1 MSSLFDDNFLADLA
15 KAGGEPPPE
24 VHEIPEDDPSGPGA
38 PAAAAPEQVP
48 HDLFEGWDLAPGA
61 APGQAA
67 TGFGERAGH
76 ATDPGG
82 YGAESDPYGEREA
95 YYRNGAPRPAVDP
108 AALLEGLNEQQ
119 RAAVVHA
126 GSPLLIVAGAGSG
139 KTRVLTHRI
148 AHLLAARRAH
158 PGEILAITFT
168 NKAAGEMKE
177 RVTDLVGPRA
187 NAMWVS
193 TFHSACVRILRRESK
208 KLGFTSS
215 FSIYDAADSKRLMA
229 LVCRDLDL
237 DPKRFPPKSFSAKIS
252 NLKNE
257 LIDDEAYAAEVSG
270 DGSAAGGF
278 EKTLAEA
285 YTMYQARLREANAL
299 DFDDII
305 MTTVHLLQAFPDVSE
320 HYRRRFRHVLVD
332 EYQDTN
338 HAQYTLVRELVGPAE
353 TAAELCVVGDAD
365 QSIYA
370 FRGATIRNILQ
381 FEEDYPNATTIL
393 LEQNYRSTQTILSAA
408 NAVIERNEN
417 RRPKNLWTEAGAGA
431 TITGYV
437 ADTEHDEAQYVADEI
452 DRLTDAGDARAGD
465 VAVFYRTNAQSRVF
479 EEVFIR
485 VGLPYKVVGG
495 VRFYERKEVRDIL
508 AYLRVLANPEDTVPL
523 RRILNVPKRGIG
535 ERAEAMI
542 DALAQRERISFAQ
555 ALRRVD
561 EAYGMAARSV
571 NAVKRFNVLLEDLR
585 TIVESGAGPATVL
598 EAVLERTGYL
608 AELQASTDPQDE
620 TRVENLQ
627 ELAAVAL
634 EFEQERGV
642 APAGAAEPGTG
653 ESATGEPATAGEPP
667 AAGAPAEPVTGE
679 AAGPAAATGA
689 TAAAVE
695 AAAAALARGADPEAP
710 TDAPAGQ
717 PTPQSAG
724 AGPAGPGADAEAA
737 GGAVTGTLADFLE
750 KVALVADSDQIPDED
765 AEGSGVI
772 TLMTLHTAKG
782 LEFPVVFLTGLEDG
796 VFPHMRALGQTKEL
810 EEERRLAYVGI
821 TRARERL
828 YLTRSTMRS
837 AWGQPSYNPPSR
849 FLDEIPDQYL
859 KWERTGAATP
869 SASMGSVASSLS
881 SSMSAAT
888 RSGGRGGSNA
898 FATRRVKDRPVVSLA
913 VGDRV
918 THDSFGLGTVVAVKG
933 SGDSA
938 EATIDFGQE
947 KPKRLLLRYAPVE
960 KL

>member
-1 MSSLFDDNFLADLA
+1 MSSLFDDSFLAGLQHSEE
-15 KAGGEPPPE
+15 EPPPP
-24 VHEIPEDDPSGPGA
+24 PEDS
-38 PAAAAPEQVP
+38 APEAVP
-48 HDLFEGWDLAPGA
+48 EDLF
-61 APGQAA
+61 
-67 TGFGERAGH
+67 AGVY
-76 ATDPGG
+76 DGP
-82 YGAESDPYGEREA
+82 PPPREA
-95 YYRNGAPRPAVDP
+95 HYRDGAHRPVIDP
-108 AALLEGLNEQQ
+108 AALLDGLNTEQ

-148 AHLLAARRAH
+148 AHLLAERGVH
-158 PGEILAITFT
+158 PGQILAITFT

-177 RVTDLVGPRA
+177 RVEQLVGPRA
-187 NAMWVS
+187 NAMWVM

-237 DPKRFPPKSFSAKIS
+237 DPKRFPPKSFTAKVS

-257 LIDDEAYAAEVSG
+257 LIDEETFAGQAA
-270 DGSAAGGF
+270 DGF
-278 EKTLAEA
+278 EKTLAQA
-285 YTMYQARLREANAL
+285 YAMYQSRLREANAL

-305 MTTVHLLQAFPDVSE
+305 MTTVHLLQAFPDVAE

-338 HAQYTLVRELVGPAE
+338 HAQYTLVRELVGPAGE
-353 TAAELCVVGDAD
+353 ADAPAELCVVGDAD

-381 FEEDYPNATTIL
+381 FEEDYPDATTIL

-408 NAVIERNEN
+408 NAVIERNES
-417 RRPKNLWTEAGAGA
+417 RRPKNLWTNAGTGA
-431 TITGYV
+431 RITGYV
-437 ADTEHDEAQYVADEI
+437 ADTEHDEAQFVADEI
-452 DRLTDAGDARAGD
+452 DRLTDAGDAKAGD

-479 EEVFIR
+479 EEIFIR

-495 VRFYERKEVRDIL
+495 VRFYERKEVRDVL

-535 ERAEAMI
+535 DRAEAMI
-542 DALAQRERISFAQ
+542 DALSMREKITFPQ

-561 EAYGMAARSV
+561 EAYGMAARSA
-571 NAVKRFNVLLEDLR
+571 NAVKRFNTLMEELR
-585 TIVESGAGPATVL
+585 TIVESGAGPAVVL

-620 TRVENLQ
+620 TRIENLQ

-634 EFEQERGV
+634 EFEQERG
-642 APAGAAEPGTG
+642 E
-653 ESATGEPATAGEPP
+653 AGEE
-667 AAGAPAEPVTGE
+667 GA
-679 AAGPAAATGA
+679 
-689 TAAAVE
+689 
-695 AAAAALARGADPEAP
+695 
-710 TDAPAGQ
+710 
-717 PTPQSAG
+717 
-724 AGPAGPGADAEAA
+724 
-737 GGAVTGTLADFLE
+737 GTLAEFLE
-750 KVALVADSDQIPDED
+750 RVALVADSDQIPDED
-765 AEGSGVI
+765 EDGSGVI

-782 LEFPVVFLTGLEDG
+782 LEFPVVFLTGMEDG
-796 VFPHMRALGQTKEL
+796 VFPHMRALGQVKEL

-828 YLTRSTMRS
+828 YLTRAAMRS

-849 FLDEIPDQYL
+849 FLEEIPDQHL
-859 KWERTGAATP
+859 EWKRTGPMAAPAGPT
-869 SASMGSVASSLS
+869 SGITSSLS
-881 SSMSAAT
+881 SSRS
-888 RSGGRGGSNA
+888 RSGPSG
-898 FATRRVKDRPVVSLA
+898 FATRRTSDKPTITLT

-918 THDSFGLGTVVAVKG
+918 THDQFGLGTVTAVEG
-933 SGDSA
+933 FGDQA
-938 EATIDFGQE
+938 KATVDFGDE
-947 KPKRLLLRYAPVE
+947 RPKKLLLRYAPVE